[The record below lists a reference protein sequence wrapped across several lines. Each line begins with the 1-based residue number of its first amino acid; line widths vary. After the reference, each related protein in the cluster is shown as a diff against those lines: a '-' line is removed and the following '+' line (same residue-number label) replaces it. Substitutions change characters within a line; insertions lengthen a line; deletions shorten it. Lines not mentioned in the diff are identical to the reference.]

1 MGALATQSL
10 SNGKLLLLREASSE
24 WGGLEKETLL
34 VNWWTALEVMG
45 QVLCSE
51 VAVGLNTFGV
61 IIDTKSLHGLET
73 EYLSVLLYSAYLNCK
88 LLRIL
93 FLLGTKS
100 SARASSSLYVSDSC
114 GHAMVNLLL
123 QVLTR
128 FVGLHMMPACEE
140 NYTK

>member
-1 MGALATQSL
+1 MKGTEVLTRRYYSRVSRIIVMHCIVYGL
-10 SNGKLLLLREASSE
+10 ILLLKCFEGLSLVLTLQNVATSTLQLSSMY
-24 WGGLEKETLL
+24 LT
-34 VNWWTALEVMG
+34 
-45 QVLCSE
+45 
-51 VAVGLNTFGV
+51 
-61 IIDTKSLHGLET
+61 IDTKSLHGLET

-128 FVGLHMMPACEE
+128 FVGLHNMMPACEE